1 MPTLPLAE
9 FVTVWTLLALNIM
22 TPGPNV
28 LNTIVLAIGSG
39 RGAGMGS
46 AMGVGL
52 GIGLWCLGTSLGLA
66 AVFNTFPLLKPVMT
80 VVSVG
85 LLLWFGSRFARQGL
99 HGLAARRTNPDWT
112 PTGKSGVTLR
122 GAFAR
127 SMAINASNPKALT
140 TWLAV
145 LSIFPIARA
154 TSADIALLCAGA
166 CTLSF
171 SIHSIYALAFSTPI
185 AARAYLRAA
194 PVINICVA
202 VFFTGFGLMLLRGVI
217 AG

>member
-80 VVSVG
+80 VVAVG
-85 LLLWFGSRFARQGL
+85 LLLWFASRYARQGL

-145 LSIFPIARA
+145 LSISP
-154 TSADIALLCAGA
+154 
-166 CTLSF
+166 
-171 SIHSIYALAFSTPI
+171 
-185 AARAYLRAA
+185 LR
-194 PVINICVA
+194 
-202 VFFTGFGLMLLRGVI
+202 GQLLRILRCYARGPARFRFPSI
-217 AG
+217 RYTRWPFPPPSPHGPICAQPLSSTFALRCSLPALG